1 MENDGAKKISTS
13 EQCPLSQPKTME
25 PGHVFYNELL
35 LNENNIFS
43 ANLTGNNEIEEIKFK
58 KSNNYAISGLSV
70 NQEIDNKEF
79 FPLPNTDAEHQLSEL
94 MRAYSKEKEK
104 FNLNLSMYIEESFD
118 IIIPFQKRKDVLVN
132 GFQYYDTTTKKQET
146 IQFYDYF
153 YHQEKFGFEW
163 NHDGPRLRYSIKL
176 SVNKKNKKHF
186 CEEG

>member
-1 MENDGAKKISTS
+1 MKNDGAKKISTS

-43 ANLTGNNEIEEIKFK
+43 ANLTGNNETEEIKFK

-104 FNLNLSMYIEESFD
+104 FNLNLRMCSKESFD
-118 IIIPFQKRKDVLVN
+118 IIIPFQERTDILIN
-132 GFQYYDTTTKKQET
+132 GFQYFERFTIKQQKSKKKENFMT
-146 IQFYDYF
+146 IFTA
-153 YHQEKFGFEW
+153 
-163 NHDGPRLRYSIKL
+163 
-176 SVNKKNKKHF
+176 
-186 CEEG
+186 